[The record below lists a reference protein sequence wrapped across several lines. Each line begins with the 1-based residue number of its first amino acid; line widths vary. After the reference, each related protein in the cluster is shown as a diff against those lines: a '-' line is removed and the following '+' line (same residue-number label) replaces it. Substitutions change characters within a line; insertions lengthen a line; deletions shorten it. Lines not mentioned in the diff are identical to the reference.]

1 MDMPGGDHGAS
12 ARTDHE
18 PAPFGQVDPVVVLS
32 GKPLAGKAGLRFDEA
47 HRTQATPCAPP
58 PRAI

>member
-1 MDMPGGDHGAS
+1 MSP
-12 ARTDHE
+12 
-18 PAPFGQVDPVVVLS
+18 PPIGQVGPVVVLS
-32 GKPLAGKAGLRFDEA
+32 GKRLAGKAGLRFDEA